1 MVKVKSNV
9 SALRIT
15 SGGKD
20 KSHRIEYVNLLN
32 LPADA
37 ETRACFVAEEGNKW
51 ISIDYSGQ
59 ETYLMASI
67 ANDKA
72 IIKELEEGSG
82 DIHSLVAYMS
92 YPNIIPRDTPIG
104 NIKKLYHQARQTA
117 KGIE

>member
-1 MVKVKSNV
+1 MDSP
-9 SALRIT
+9 ALRF
-15 SGGKD
+15 
-20 KSHRIEYVNLLN
+20 RQ
-32 LPADA
+32 
-37 ETRACFVAEEGNKW
+37 
-51 ISIDYSGQ
+51 Q

-104 NIKKLYHQARQTA
+104 DIKKLYHQARQNA
-117 KGIE
+117 KGIEFAVNLLFNID